1 MVEVYNFIRASLL
14 LRVERKQNVDLPS
27 FLFCVNYFLPRPS
40 VT

>member
-1 MVEVYNFIRASLL
+1 MVEVYNLIRASLL

-27 FLFCVNYFLPRPS
+27 FLFCVNYLLSRPS

>member
-27 FLFCVNYFLPRPS
+27 FHFCVNYLLPRLS